1 MDTVAFEQIA
11 DRFTRG
17 LLDGKY
23 DHYRSAFLLPL
34 RIEPRDGAPY
44 VLADDAALR
53 ADWQLYRD
61 AILIQGVTHLV
72 RRVLAITEIQPDWIE
87 VTVETNMLRHAQR
100 IVDPFK
106 TQFVLR
112 PDGADWRIAIVRSS
126 LGHINWTLGR
136 ADIVD
141 DRFHVPNPDQ

>member
-1 MDTVAFEQIA
+1 MDTAAFEHIA
-11 DRFTRG
+11 ERITRG
-17 LLDGKY
+17 LLDGKF
-23 DHYRSAFLLPL
+23 DLYRSAFHLPL
-34 RIEPRDGAPY
+34 RVEPRGDIPY
-44 VLADDAALR
+44 VLADEDALR

-61 AILIQGVTHLV
+61 AILIQGVTDLV
-72 RRVLAITEIQPDWIE
+72 RRVLVITKIDPDWIE
-87 VTVETNMLRHAQR
+87 VAAETNMLRHAQR

-112 PDGADWRIAIVRSS
+112 PVGGDWRIAIVRSS

-141 DRFHVPNPDQ
+141 DRFHNTNPDQ